1 MLQLTHISKEFGS
14 KTVLDNADLTVYS
27 GERIGIIGDN
37 GQGKSTLLDIIA
49 GRQKVDAGIVIIDEK
64 IGFLEQNARVNCAKL
79 LDKLKNQEFANDF
92 YKNLKILGIDGNI
105 SLIENR
111 IKALSCGER
120 IKIALASVLA
130 DNPTTLLL
138 DEPTNHLDQK
148 GKKQLITLLNGFY
161 GTIIAVSHDIEFLN
175 NFAYKIIE
183 VKGGK
188 LTEYSGNYDD
198 YITQKEK
205 ERLRIER
212 EYEAHQ
218 RRVKDI
224 NKQIENYKEAMR
236 ISDLKRRPGA
246 KKRTC
251 DVLTQDERAA
261 SLSRFAASRITKL
274 RQELEKDIERPEHEH
289 SIRYKLQKDDLRAR
303 FAYIAE
309 DLGKTFDDK
318 VLFEHANFTI
328 ESGDKIALIGDNGAG
343 KSTLISILLGNT
355 DYTGKL
361 FTASSVR
368 PVLMQQDIY
377 DLDFDST
384 INEMSKQFDKN
395 YRTNF
400 ILNLTT
406 MNIDKSRFDT
416 KIGKLSSGEKMRI
429 KLTQI
434 ILSDANLII
443 LDEPTNHLD
452 IANKKYLEK
461 VLAGYQGTL
470 IVISHDADFLRNTT
484 NKTFEI
490 SDKTIKVYNR

>member
-14 KTVLDNADLTVYS
+14 KTVLDNVDLTVYS
-27 GERIGIIGDN
+27 GEHIGIIGDN
-37 GQGKSTLLDIIA
+37 GQGKTTLLDIIA
-49 GRQKVDAGIVIIDEK
+49 GRQKIDNGTILIDEK

-148 GKKQLITLLNGFY
+148 GKKQLLALLNGFY
-161 GTIIAVSHDIEFLN
+161 GTIIAVSHDIDFLN

-183 VKGGK
+183 VKAGK
-188 LTEYSGNYDD
+188 LIEYQGNYDD
-198 YITQKEK
+198 YTTQKEK
-205 ERLRIER
+205 ERLRIAR

-224 NKQIENYKEAMR
+224 NKQIENYKEALH

-246 KKRTC
+246 NRTC
-251 DVLTQDERAA
+251 STTTQDERAG

-274 RQELEKDIERPEHEH
+274 RQELEKDIEHPEREH
-289 SIRYKLQKDDLRAR
+289 SIRYKLQKEDLRAR

-318 VLFEHANFTI
+318 VLFEHANFTV
-328 ESGDKIALIGDNGAG
+328 ESGDKIALIGDNGVG
-343 KSTLISILLGNT
+343 KSTLISILLGKT

>member
-64 IGFLEQNARVNCAKL
+64 IGFLEQNTRVNCAKL

-274 RQELEKDIERPEHEH
+274 HQELEKDIERPEHEH

-318 VLFEHANFTI
+318 VLFEHAYFTV

-416 KIGKLSSGEKMRI
+416 PIGKLSSGEKMRI

-470 IVISHDADFLRNTT
+470 IVISHNADFLRNTT